1 MNEPFVDRMSKDI
14 ILKLIARAFGGD
26 FFRRFGLDLPAIVDA
41 LSVEL
46 PDLTVR
52 TQSADVFLR
61 LANGDIAHF
70 EAQWIMG
77 REDLGRFASYHLEA
91 HRRHGVDIHTIVLC
105 GPALREE
112 PAPLRTSSMV
122 FAPTYILLGREQAE
136 TVVATL
142 QAIVARGD
150 PLGGVDKISL
160 LLPLMRR
167 HGSLEALF
175 ESAVPVVQALP
186 EPDRAQIMYRLT
198 VLPLPR

>member
-1 MNEPFVDRMSKDI
+1 MSEPSVDRMSKDI

-26 FFRRFGLDLPAIVDA
+26 FFHRFGLALPPIVDA
-41 LSVEL
+41 LSVEQ
-46 PDLTVR
+46 PDVTVR

-77 REDLGRFASYHLEA
+77 RDDLGRFASYHLEA

-105 GPALREE
+105 GPALRKA

-122 FAPTYILLGREQAE
+122 FAPTFILLGQEQAE

-142 QAIVARGD
+142 RASVARGE
-150 PLGGVDKISL
+150 PLRGVDKISL
-160 LLPLMRR
+160 LLLPLMRR
-167 HGSLEALF
+167 EGSLEALL
-175 ESAVPVVQALP
+175 ESAGNRSPGESGAMRRVAG
-186 EPDRAQIMYRLT
+186 EGR
-198 VLPLPR
+198 